1 MNTPSL
7 KTPFLRL
14 LAACTAVSAAL
25 VAQPAA
31 AQSLVD
37 GYWNP
42 LLHQDGWAYAGGPD
56 QADFAGMPITPAA
69 LTVAYTW
76 DPGQAMLTSLQC
88 APFNAL
94 YGPRSLS
101 VLRIWETRDP
111 YTNQQATIETQ
122 MGFAALHRKFQ
133 MLPHKAPPPW
143 AQHSWEGYSTGKWVG
158 NVLWVHT
165 EKLKAYS
172 TRAGQPFS
180 DKATMDERFFR
191 YGEVLVD
198 IMMISDPQ
206 FISRPWIYSKL
217 YYRAP
222 NGNIDPYPCTASD
235 QVKRPK
241 GTIPMHMPGHI
252 EIDGPVRNGIPL
264 EAARGGEKTMYPEYQ
279 DYMKTL
285 PPNPPLSQVLKDQ
298 LKAAEEAAKL
308 QQ

>member
-1 MNTPSL
+1 MKILPIKPGL
-7 KTPFLRL
+7 LRL
-14 LAACTAVSAAL
+14 AAVCTAACVL
-25 VAQPAA
+25 VTPQPAA

-69 LTVAYTW
+69 LTVAQTW
-76 DPGQAMLTSLQC
+76 EPGQAMLPSLQC

-101 VLRIWETRDP
+101 INRFWETRDP

-122 MGFAALHRKFQ
+122 MGFAALHRVIH
-133 MLPHKAPPPW
+133 MLPRPAPKPW

-165 EKLKAYS
+165 EKLKQYS
-172 TRAGQPFS
+172 TRVGQPFS
-180 DKATMDERFFR
+180 DKASMDERFFR
-191 YGEVLVD
+191 YGDLLVD
-198 IMMISDPQ
+198 VMMISDPPYL
-206 FISRPWIYSKL
+206 SRPWIYSKL
-217 YYRAP
+217 YYRVP
-222 NGNIDPYPCTASD
+222 NGNIDPYPCTAVE
-235 QVKRPK
+235 QVERPE
-241 GTIPMHMPGHI
+241 GMVPMHMPGHV
-252 EIDGPVRNGIPL
+252 EVDGPVRNGIPL

-285 PPNPPLSQVLKDQ
+285 PPNPPLAEVLKELQRASD
-298 LKAAEEAAKL
+298 EAARL
-308 QQ
+308 R